1 MCINAVSSC
10 IDVSHVNAYRLAM
23 RKHTTIDLDAD
34 LVRAA
39 AEALGTTR
47 TTDTVHA
54 ALSEVVR
61 RRQRMA
67 ITAFRPALD
76 LADLDAMRAHRF
88 AEDRAPYEADP
99 PAPK

>member
-1 MCINAVSSC
+1 
-10 IDVSHVNAYRLAM
+10 M
-23 RKHTTIDLDAD
+23 RKHTTIDLDTD
-34 LVRAA
+34 LVQAA
-39 AEALGTTR
+39 AMALGTTR

-67 ITAFRPALD
+67 ITDFRPALD

-88 AEDRAPYEADP
+88 AEDREHDVSDP
-99 PAPK
+99 PDPE

>member
-1 MCINAVSSC
+1 
-10 IDVSHVNAYRLAM
+10 M
-23 RKHTTIDLDAD
+23 RKHTTIDLDTD

-47 TTDTVHA
+47 TTDTIHA
-54 ALSEVVR
+54 ALDDVVR

-88 AEDRAPYEADP
+88 AEERAPYPAGP
-99 PAPK
+99 PEPE

>member
-1 MCINAVSSC
+1 
-10 IDVSHVNAYRLAM
+10 M
-23 RKHTTIDLDAD
+23 RKHTTIDLDTD
-34 LVRAA
+34 LVQAA

-67 ITAFRPALD
+67 ITDFRPALD

-88 AEDRAPYEADP
+88 AEDREHYVSDP
-99 PAPK
+99 PDPPDPE